1 MRMSLSNSTYT
12 HTHRVYNTL
21 QTAAALNGKNLKFQV
36 EIDAFPLHIKLD
48 MFTFK
53 WQEISSMT
61 VIEDV

>member
-1 MRMSLSNSTYT
+1 MSLSNSTYT
-12 HTHRVYNTL
+12 QNVHNIL
-21 QTAAALNGKNLKFQV
+21 QTAAMNGKNLKFQV